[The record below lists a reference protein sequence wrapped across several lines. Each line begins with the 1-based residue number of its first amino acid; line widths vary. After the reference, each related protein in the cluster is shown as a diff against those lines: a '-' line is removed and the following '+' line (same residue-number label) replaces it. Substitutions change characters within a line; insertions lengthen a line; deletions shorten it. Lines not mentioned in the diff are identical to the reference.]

1 MYILVAMAPFR
12 YSFYYITFRCV
23 LVFRYSFNVLLA
35 LPAFESLKGEQ
46 NKTLVKSR
54 YMQLQLEYGNTSK
67 KIHYNFYYAE
77 SEYPFDN
84 KMPKISLVARPNLPT
99 TKEGLV
105 NPLY

>member
-12 YSFYYITFRCV
+12 YSFNYITFRCV

-67 KIHYNFYYAE
+67 KIHYNFCFCYAA

-84 KMPKISLVARPNLPT
+84 KMPKISLV
-99 TKEGLV
+99 
-105 NPLY
+105 